1 MQDTGMANNSG
12 YAGGGGYGAPR
23 YNPTM
28 SKESISQYYRADVA
42 VIAGKPK
49 RIDGDLSSIEKDKP
63 GQFVNL
69 LHQLFKSAGM
79 DS

>member
-1 MQDTGMANNSG
+1 MQDAGMNNAGG
-12 YAGGGGYGAPR
+12 YGGGYGAPR

-28 SKESISQYYRADVA
+28 SKEAISQYYRADVA
-42 VIAGKPK
+42 VIGGKPK
-49 RIDGDLSSIEKDKP
+49 RIDGDLSAIEKEKP

-69 LHQLFKSAGM
+69 LHQLFKTAGL